1 MKILISINTSWNI
14 YNFRLGLIK
23 NLQQNGHKV
32 TALAPGDAYV
42 NLLQDEGVECF
53 SIGLNSKGMSVIED
67 LKLIKSYYKAFKKID
82 PDVILSYTIKPN
94 IYGNYAAK
102 ILGIP
107 VINNVSGLGTV
118 FIKKTL
124 ATLIVYALYKTAFR
138 NSNWIFFQNSE
149 DRNLFLKKKLAKKA
163 KTSLIPGSGVN
174 LEKFQMKRTKNKGKN
189 ILFVGRLIGD
199 KGIREFI
206 EAGKIL
212 HQIYPDL
219 KFKIAGELGY
229 NNKTAVTKK
238 EFDTCLSLPQF
249 QYLGKVDNM
258 QKVFADADIM
268 VLPSYREGLSKSL
281 IEACAMQLP
290 IVTTNVP
297 GCREVVDDG
306 ENGYLCEAQNPKD
319 LAEKIELIINLS
331 ETNRIQM
338 GNKGRQKC
346 QKTFDEKIIVEQYDF
361 KIKEIVL
368 GFD

>member
-23 NLQQNGHKV
+23 TLQKNGHRV
-32 TALAPGDAYV
+32 TAIAPGDNYV

-67 LKLIKSYYKAFKKID
+67 LKLVKSYYKAFKKIK

-118 FIKKTL
+118 FIKKNL
-124 ATLIVYALYKTAFR
+124 ATLIVSALYRTAFQ

-149 DRNLFLKKKLAKKA
+149 DQNLFLKKKLAKKA

-174 LEKFQMKRTKNKGKN
+174 LEKFQLNRTKNKGKN

-212 HQIYPDL
+212 HQKYPDV
-219 KFKIAGELGY
+219 KFNMVGEFGY
-229 NNKTAVTKK
+229 NNKTAVTKE
-238 EFDTCLSLPQF
+238 EFDAWLSLPQF

-258 QKVFADADIM
+258 QEVLADADIM

-281 IEACAMQLP
+281 IEACAMKLP

-306 ENGYLCEAQNPKD
+306 YNGYLCKMKSSED
-319 LAEKIELIINLS
+319 LAEKIEIIINAS
-331 ETNRIQM
+331 EKERIRM
-338 GNKGRQKC
+338 GYNARERAKEL
-346 QKTFDEKIIVEQYDF
+346 FDEKIIIKSYIE
-361 KIKEIVL
+361 KISEII
-368 GFD
+368 